1 MRSPMRRV
9 CAAAAALSVGLLMS
23 GCDGAGRAHDSA
35 EVHLQALAS
44 PGPAPFTASTATSAS
59 VPVLPPVTAVPVGTS
74 RAGGPVLRTLSGSAP
89 GLYSGTQEVGSCDV
103 EKQVRFLD
111 ADKAKVRAFAKGA
124 GIQETVVPAFLRGLT
139 PVMLR
144 ADTRITAHVFR
155 DGTAVAQQAVMQAG
169 TAVLVDQYGAP
180 RVRCAGG
187 NPLKPP
193 VAAAGAVTVKGTPWQ
208 TYRTDQ
214 VVVIKPANQVVRSL
228 MIVNNL
234 DNGWI
239 ERPTGTDG
247 AEDAQPAVFPP
258 VNPDEVFM
266 DTLSPAP
273 NDSVAPAEPS
283 APAEQAAPPAPA
295 PADPAPAP
303 VDPEPTPA
311 PADPQPV
318 PPAPVPAD
326 PQPAPA
332 DPQPAPADPQ
342 RAPAD
347 PRPVPSAPAPA
358 DPQPEPP
365 VDPPQPQGGLDP
377 MPPDAGGPAVDPVP
391 DAPASG
397 LPSRAATDPGTFQG

>member
-23 GCDGAGRAHDSA
+23 GCDGAGRANDSA

-74 RAGGPVLRTLSGSAP
+74 GGGGPVLRTLSGSAP

-155 DGTAVAQQAVMQAG
+155 DRTAVAQQAVMQAG

-214 VVVIKPANQVVRSL
+214 VVVIKPANQVVRTL

-273 NDSVAPAEPS
+273 NDSVAPAESS

-303 VDPEPTPA
+303 VDPEPAPA

-326 PQPAPA
+326 PEPV
-332 DPQPAPADPQ
+332 PADPQ

-358 DPQPEPP
+358 DPQPEPS

-391 DAPASG
+391 DAPAPG